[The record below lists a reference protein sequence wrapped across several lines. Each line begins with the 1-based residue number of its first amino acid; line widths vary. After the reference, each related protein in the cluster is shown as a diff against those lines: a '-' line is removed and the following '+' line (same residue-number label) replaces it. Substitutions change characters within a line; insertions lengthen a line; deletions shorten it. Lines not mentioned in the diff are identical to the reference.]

1 MRRRANLPESSFQRR
16 SACFLQGQKVCL
28 TPRVMGWDGMG
39 CDVTRARTLSAHARG
54 VNAPGT
60 GAHERAC

>member
-1 MRRRANLPESSFQRR
+1 MGRRTNLPESSFQRR

-28 TPRVMGWDGMG
+28 TPRVMGWDGMRRG
-39 CDVTRARTLSAHARG
+39 VACARTLSAHARG